1 MSALPSLVFDL
12 DGTLIDSVPD
22 LQAAVNRML
31 AAENLAPM
39 ERAEVQSYVGD
50 GAPTLV
56 RRVMAARGLDEARH
70 AELTDRLVTDYT
82 ARASELTL
90 VHPNVSETLDAL
102 KRSGHRLGVCTNKP
116 GGATKAVLDALGLS
130 VFFDAVISGD
140 SLPEKKPHPAPL
152 LAAVR
157 QLGGPAI
164 YVGDSEVDARTAE
177 AAALPF
183 LLYSEGYLRVPL
195 SEIRVSATFRDF
207 ADLPGLVAG
216 FMAAS

>member
-1 MSALPSLVFDL
+1 MLDQVESGMSALPSLVFDL

-102 KRSGHRLGVCTNKP
+102 KRSGHRLRVLRRHQLRGAGRRGARDPRDRGRRP
-116 GGATKAVLDALGLS
+116 GEGRRRARTGG
-130 VFFDAVISGD
+130 I
-140 SLPEKKPHPAPL
+140 
-152 LAAVR
+152 
-157 QLGGPAI
+157 GGPA
-164 YVGDSEVDARTAE
+164 RPFR
-177 AAALPF
+177 AALGHPPQSQAF
-183 LLYSEGYLRVPL
+183 LAGTVDRRLAG
-195 SEIRVSATFRDF
+195 SAST
-207 ADLPGLVAG
+207 L
-216 FMAAS
+216 